1 MRLDIAPRR
10 LAAPDGDPVALA
22 VEISNTSD
30 VISGYTVRV
39 LGADPSWVRVDEPQP
54 RLFPGE
60 STTVGILLSPPDSL
74 PAGER
79 RIAVQVRELTGAQ
92 RTSVEDVVLEVP
104 QRRDLAVTLDPTTVH
119 AGRRGTYGV
128 FLENRGNTTVAGR
141 VVGTDP
147 ERRITFRFDPPGF
160 ALAPGE
166 HAVLELRA
174 SARRRMFG
182 AVEARTFELRVDDGR
197 RPAPPQ
203 PELAPVPG
211 TSGSATAPVTSHALD
226 APASDGVPPDAM
238 GVLVQRPVFTRG
250 LLALLGLLLA
260 VSVFAV
266 VITTALGSVVQ
277 QSAADRDLALEVA
290 QARDEPARA
299 GTSSVSGR
307 VLLLSTGEPVPT
319 VSAEIFAESDTAA
332 PVATT
337 STGDGGEF
345 TFPALTSGGYKLRF
359 RGAGFAEVWY
369 PTAPTDA
376 DAEVVTVDEGQDLRD
391 LTVLVGGVPATVSGR
406 VVGQDVAGATV
417 RLELPL
423 DLPPLDGV
431 VAPEPGEAPPQVSS
445 GAVVRSVPVGGDGT
459 FDLTQVPSPAVY
471 DLVTS
476 RPGAATQVQ
485 RIDVAAG
492 EVRTGLEIQL
502 LDGDGSISGLV
513 TGTDGP
519 IGGASVVATYGD
531 VAVRTVSLTQ
541 DQVGAFTLRGL
552 PTPGTFTVVVTA
564 EGFAPATL
572 NLDLG
577 PGQQLTGV
585 GATLGAASGSLGG
598 TVTAPGDPG
607 GVTVTV
613 TDGAMTRQT
622 VTQSSAPVGSWS
634 VAGLRIP
641 STYTVTF
648 TRADLESQVLSVSI
662 DGFGRVTAGA
672 SSATTVDA
680 TMRTATARLTGLVRQ
695 SDAQGAVVGPA
706 RNVLVTASSGPAQL
720 SVTTASTPAAAAGT
734 FVLEG
739 LAPGTWTVT
748 FSRPGTRPTSM
759 IVTLTAGQERV
770 LEPVLVS
777 PASIGGRVVQ
787 GTAGVSGAVVE
798 LFLAAEYGTAAP
810 PVATATTDLTGAY
823 LLPDVD
829 APAFY
834 VVQVRLAP
842 GGPPVATSPP
852 LTLEPSEQE
861 TRDFQLGP

>member
-10 LAAPDGDPVALA
+10 LPTPAGEPVALA
-22 VEISNTSD
+22 VEISNTGD
-30 VISGYTVRV
+30 LISGYTVRV
-39 LGADPSWVRVDEPQP
+39 LGADPAWVQVDEPQP

-60 STTVGILLSPPDSL
+60 STTVGVLLSPPDSL

-79 RIAVQVRELTGAQ
+79 RIAIQVRELSGSQ
-92 RTSVEDVVLEVP
+92 RTSVEEVVLEVP
-104 QRRDLAVTLDPTTVH
+104 ERRELAVTLDPTTVH

-147 ERRITFRFDPPGF
+147 ERRITFRFDPPRF
-160 ALAPGE
+160 DLAPGE

-174 SARRRMFG
+174 GARRRLFG
-182 AVEARTFELRVDDGR
+182 AIEARTFELRVDDGR
-197 RPAPPQ
+197 RPPPPQ

-211 TSGSATAPVTSHALD
+211 ASGSSRAAVTSHALD

-260 VSVFAV
+260 VTVFAV

-277 QSAADRDLALEVA
+277 QSAADRDLALQVA
-290 QARDEPARA
+290 QARDQPARA
-299 GTSSVSGR
+299 GTSSVSGQVR
-307 VLLLSTGEPVPT
+307 LLSTGEPVGS
-319 VSAEIFAESDTAA
+319 VSVEIFAEADTAA

-337 STGDGGEF
+337 STADDGSFGF
-345 TFPALTSGGYKLRF
+345 SALPAGGYKLRF

-376 DAEVVTVDEGQDLRD
+376 DAEVVTVEEGRD
-391 LTVLVGGVPATVSGR
+391 VTGLTVLVGGVPASVSGT
-406 VVGQDVAGATV
+406 VVGPDVAGATV

-423 DLPPLDGV
+423 DLPPLAGAV
-431 VAPEPGEAPPQVSS
+431 PPEPGEAPTQVSS

-459 FDLTQVPSPAVY
+459 FELTQVPSPAVY

-476 RPGAATQVQ
+476 RPGATTQVQ

-502 LDGDGSISGLV
+502 LDGDGSISGVV

-519 IGGASVVATYGD
+519 IGGASVVATFGD
-531 VAVRTVSLTQ
+531 ASVRTVSLTQ

-572 NLDLG
+572 TLDLG

-585 GATLGAASGSLGG
+585 GATLGAAAGSLSGV
-598 TVTAPGDPG
+598 VTAPGDAG

-622 VTQSSAPVGSWS
+622 VTQSSAPAGSWT

-648 TRADLESQVLSVSI
+648 SRADLQTQVLSVSI

-672 SSATTVDA
+672 ASAGQVDA
-680 TMRTATARLTGLVRQ
+680 TMRPATARLAGLVRQ
-695 SDAQGAVVGPA
+695 SDAAGAVVGPA
-706 RNVLVTASSGPAQL
+706 PNVLVTASSGAQQL
-720 SVTTASTPAAAAGT
+720 AVTTASTPADAAGT

-739 LAPGTWTVT
+739 MTPGTWTVT

-759 IVTLTAGQERV
+759 IVTLTAGEERR

-777 PASIGGRVVQ
+777 PASIGGRVTQ
-787 GTAGVSGAVVE
+787 GGSGVSGAIVE

-810 PVATATTDLTGAY
+810 PVATATTDSTGAY
-823 LLPDVD
+823 RLPDVD

-842 GGPPVATSPP
+842 GSPPAATSPP

-861 TRDFQLGP
+861 TRDFPLGP

>member
-22 VEISNTSD
+22 VEISNTGD

-39 LGADPSWVRVDEPQP
+39 LGADPTWVRVDEPQP

-92 RTSVEDVVLEVP
+92 RTSVEEVVLEVP
-104 QRRDLAVTLDPTTVH
+104 ERRDLAVTLDPTTVH

-141 VVGTDP
+141 VVGVDP
-147 ERRITFRFDPPGF
+147 ERRIAFRFDPPGF

-174 SARRRMFG
+174 SARRRLFG
-182 AVEARTFELRVDDGR
+182 AIEARTFELRVDDGR
-197 RPAPPQ
+197 RPPPPQ

-211 TSGSATAPVTSHALD
+211 GSGSSRAAVTSHALD
-226 APASDGVPPDAM
+226 APAADGVPPDAM

-250 LLALLGLLLA
+250 LLALIGLLLA
-260 VSVFAV
+260 VTVFAL
-266 VITTALGSVVQ
+266 VITNALGSVVQ
-277 QSAADRDLALEVA
+277 QSAADRDLALQVA

-299 GTSSVSGR
+299 GSSSIGGQVLQLRTGDPLPGVS
-307 VLLLSTGEPVPT
+307 VEIY
-319 VSAEIFAESDTAA
+319 AEADTAA
-332 PVATT
+332 PISTT
-337 STGDGGEF
+337 STGDAGEF
-345 TFPALTSGGYKLRF
+345 AFPALPAGGYKLRF
-359 RGAGFAEVWY
+359 RGADFEDAWY
-369 PTAPTDA
+369 PTAATDA
-376 DAEVVTVDEGQDLRD
+376 DAEVVTVEEGRDVRD
-391 LTVLVGGVPATVSGR
+391 LIALVGGVPATISGT

-417 RLELPL
+417 RLEMPL
-423 DLPPLDGV
+423 DVPPLSGL
-431 VAPEPGEAPPQVSS
+431 VAPEVGEAPTQVSS

-459 FDLTQVPSPAVY
+459 FELTQVPSPGVF

-476 RPGAATQVQ
+476 RPGATTQIQ

-502 LDGDGSISGLV
+502 LDGDGSISGVV

-519 IGGASVVATYGD
+519 IGGASVVATFGD
-531 VAVRTVSLTQ
+531 ASVRTVSLTQ

-585 GATLGAASGSLGG
+585 GATLGAAAGSLSGV
-598 TVTAPGDPG
+598 VTAPGDPG

-622 VTQSSAPVGSWS
+622 VTQSSDPVGSWV

-648 TRADLESQVLSVSI
+648 TRSDLESQVLSVSI
-662 DGFGRVTAGA
+662 DGFGRVTTGA
-672 SSATTVDA
+672 SSASEVDA
-680 TMRTATARLTGLVRQ
+680 TMRPATARLTGVVRQ
-695 SDAQGAVVGPA
+695 SDAAGAVVGPA
-706 RNVLVTASSGPAQL
+706 PNVVVTASSGPAQL
-720 SVTTASTPAAAAGT
+720 AVTTASTPAAAAGT

-748 FSRPGTRPTSM
+748 FSRPGTRPTST
-759 IVTLTAGQERV
+759 IVTLVAGQERV

-777 PASIGGRVVQ
+777 PASISGRVTQ
-787 GTAGVSGAVVE
+787 GTTGVSGAIVE
-798 LFLAAEYGTAAP
+798 LFLAAEFGTAVP
-810 PVATATTDLTGAY
+810 PTATTTTDATGAY
-823 LLPDVD
+823 RLPDVD

-834 VVQVRLAP
+834 VVQVRLGP
-842 GGPPVATSPP
+842 GSPPAATSPP

-861 TRDFQLGP
+861 IRDFPLGP